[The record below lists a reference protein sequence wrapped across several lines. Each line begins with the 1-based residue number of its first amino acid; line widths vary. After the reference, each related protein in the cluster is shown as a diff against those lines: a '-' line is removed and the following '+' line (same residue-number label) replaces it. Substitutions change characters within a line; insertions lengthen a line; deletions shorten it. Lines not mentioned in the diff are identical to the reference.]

1 MDFLIILAIQFS
13 LMIVGFLFSISLGIK
28 NKIESLGISY
38 LLGSA
43 LITILFL
50 INHIFFELSLGP
62 INFLISIAF
71 SSVLF
76 FLYLNVY
83 KKEKSIFKIDFIKI
97 NQLIKSLNCFE
108 KFIVITLI
116 FIFLYTLFENYYW
129 PVTDWDS
136 LALYDFRARVMAIN
150 GNMLEGVELGYF
162 FQYPPYTSFLHL
174 FGYIFGDERVR
185 IVYSF
190 IYFSLIA
197 TFYSLLRRTQLRWIT
212 LIGSLMLS
220 VDTFIFRHSTMAY
233 TNLSYVVFL
242 SLGLIYLSFWFLF
255 SKKKDFL
262 VGAMLVGLSTWV
274 RASDPF
280 WYIGILIIIAG
291 TIKNKKNYLLSLGAI
306 LGSVGIYKF
315 WDYFVK
321 GINITSD
328 ASSRET
334 RYLDSIMN
342 NNGVILKIIQ
352 TLPEIIIYFSNNLF
366 YVIGYLIP
374 IFFISIYYDLK
385 NKNKLNIFLYI
396 VVGVSIVLILVGI
409 IIFSLFYDT
418 WNQIADSLQRLSMV
432 LIPLMIFLIFN
443 SEAWKS
449 QDVKN
454 K

>member
-1 MDFLIILAIQFS
+1 
-13 LMIVGFLFSISLGIK
+13 
-28 NKIESLGISY
+28 
-38 LLGSA
+38 
-43 LITILFL
+43 
-50 INHIFFELSLGP
+50 
-62 INFLISIAF
+62 
-71 SSVLF
+71 
-76 FLYLNVY
+76 
-83 KKEKSIFKIDFIKI
+83 
-97 NQLIKSLNCFE
+97 
-108 KFIVITLI
+108 
-116 FIFLYTLFENYYW
+116 
-129 PVTDWDS
+129 
-136 LALYDFRARVMAIN
+136 MAIN